1 MIAQREVRRVLGLGA
16 SSGIGW
22 KVSVSLGFLRSN
34 AGQLPQG
41 ANAAHG
47 SLPASV
53 TYGHGST
60 RPEPSRVGLVTYAA
74 KLKPFP
80 A

>member
-41 ANAAHG
+41 TNAAHG
-47 SLPASV
+47 SSPASE
-53 TYGHGST
+53 TYGHEST
-60 RPEPSRVGLVTYAA
+60 RPVPSRVD
-74 KLKPFP
+74 
-80 A
+80 